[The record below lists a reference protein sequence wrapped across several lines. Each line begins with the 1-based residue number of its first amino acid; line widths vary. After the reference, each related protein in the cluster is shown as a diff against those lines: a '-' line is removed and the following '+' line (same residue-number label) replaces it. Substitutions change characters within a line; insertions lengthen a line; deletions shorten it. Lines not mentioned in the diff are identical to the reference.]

1 MNNVF
6 TTTLID
12 LVYDFV
18 HVLTLLSLVLCL
30 AVGLMLIFKPARVV
44 QWNKNF
50 QKTYSMR
57 QHTRALETPQDFD
70 RLFYRFHRIAGST
83 ITLLSAYIF
92 YYFSMVFETDM
103 FAIIFS
109 EYSLS
114 ILAVLANW
122 LRVLMLFI
130 SVLTMLV
137 GMAILLRPSGL
148 KIFESWANRWIS
160 TRQAARPL
168 TKNYPNLDQLLL
180 AHPQILGIG
189 VVILSIY
196 SIISLILIYS

>member
-6 TTTLID
+6 TTA
-12 LVYDFV
+12 LVDMAYDFV
-18 HVLTLLSLVLCL
+18 HVLTLLSLLLSL

-50 QKTYSMR
+50 QKTYSLR
-57 QHTRALETPQDFD
+57 QQTRALEHPHNFD
-70 RLFYRFHRIAGST
+70 RLFYRFHHIAGAV
-83 ITLLSAYIF
+83 ITLISAYIF

-109 EYSLS
+109 GYSMTVLS
-114 ILAVLANW
+114 ILADW
-122 LRVLMLFI
+122 LRILMLFV
-130 SVLTMLV
+130 SVLTLLV

-148 KIFESWANRWIS
+148 KIFETWANRWIS

-168 TKNYPNLDQLLL
+168 TKNYQNLDQLLL

-196 SIISLILIYS
+196 SVISLILIYS

>member
-6 TTTLID
+6 TTA
-12 LVYDFV
+12 LVDMAYDFV
-18 HVLTLLSLVLCL
+18 HVLTLLSLLLSL

-44 QWNKNF
+44 QWNKHF

-57 QHTRALETPQDFD
+57 QQTRALETPHDFD
-70 RLFYRFHRIAGST
+70 RLFYRFHRIAGAV
-83 ITLLSAYIF
+83 ITLISAYVF

-109 EYSLS
+109 GYSMTVLS
-114 ILAVLANW
+114 ILADW
-122 LRVLMLFI
+122 LRILMLFV
-130 SVLTMLV
+130 SVLTLLV

-148 KIFESWANRWIS
+148 KIFETWANRWIS

-168 TKNYPNLDQLLL
+168 TKNYPNLDQLLI

-196 SIISLILIYS
+196 SVISLILIYS